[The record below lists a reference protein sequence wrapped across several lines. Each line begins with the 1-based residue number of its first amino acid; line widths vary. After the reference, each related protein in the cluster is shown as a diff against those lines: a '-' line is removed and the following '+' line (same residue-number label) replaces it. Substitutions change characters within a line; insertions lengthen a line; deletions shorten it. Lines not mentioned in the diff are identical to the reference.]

1 MANRYFSPV
10 AALNKEVKILAGH
23 FDTNNTSDPTL
34 TAGLGLEVKRTGVGT
49 FSVKPISYDKGSVK
63 YDKYYAY
70 LAFLVGGEVAVTGTW
85 NASTNTGTIT
95 LTGGADTTGEE
106 IHFMIIAQNSTTPSV

>member
-1 MANRYFSPV
+1 MSNRYFSQV

-49 FSVKPISYDKGSVK
+49 FSVKPIYYDKNVVK
-63 YDKYYAY
+63 YDKFPAY
-70 LAFLVGGEVAVTGTW
+70 LAFIVSGEEAVLGTW
-85 NASTNTGTIT
+85 DSANNVGTIT
-95 LTGGADTTGEE
+95 LAGGADTTGKE
-106 IHFMIIAQNSTTPSV
+106 IHFLVIAQNSTTPSV